1 MRGSAPRALA
11 VSCLLIL
18 VLPQPSAAEWHF
30 TPTVGLTFSGQ
41 ASPPNDTDLGAG
53 KVHRN
58 FGGSVS
64 LFGAGILGAEGLIVW
79 TPGFLTG
86 KLGLVDKSRSIA
98 VMGNAILTTPR
109 RWTEYS
115 LRPFVSGGFGM
126 LTAYKQEF
134 SGVFPLDRN
143 IPAFNVGGGA
153 IGFLSKNTGLRFDFR
168 YYSSFT
174 RYHEATS
181 EGDPVH
187 MHYMAASVG
196 VVLRR

>member
-1 MRGSAPRALA
+1 MRHAALRALA
-11 VSCLLIL
+11 ISCLLVL
-18 VLPQPSAAEWHF
+18 VLPQSAAGEWHF
-30 TPTVGLTFSGQ
+30 TPTVGLTFSGKTS
-41 ASPPNDTDLGAG
+41 APADSDLAAG

-64 LFGAGILGAEGLIVW
+64 LFGPGILGAEGLVVW

-86 KLGLVDKSRSIA
+86 PLDLVRKSRSIA

-115 LRPFVSGGFGM
+115 LRPFVSGGFGV
-126 LTAYKQEF
+126 LTVHKTEF
-134 SGVFPLDRN
+134 VEVFPLDRN
-143 IPAFNVGGGA
+143 IPAINIGGGA

-174 RYHEATS
+174 RFHEATS
-181 EGDPVH
+181 EDDPIH
-187 MHYMAASVG
+187 MHYMTASVG
-196 VVLRR
+196 LVLRR